1 MDIYIIAQ
9 FLCNSHIF
17 FYTHTHP
24 PTHTHTHKFVV
35 VTESIQFKLMKLCL

>member
-24 PTHTHTHKFVV
+24 HTHTHKFVV

>member
-24 PTHTHTHKFVV
+24 PTHKFVV